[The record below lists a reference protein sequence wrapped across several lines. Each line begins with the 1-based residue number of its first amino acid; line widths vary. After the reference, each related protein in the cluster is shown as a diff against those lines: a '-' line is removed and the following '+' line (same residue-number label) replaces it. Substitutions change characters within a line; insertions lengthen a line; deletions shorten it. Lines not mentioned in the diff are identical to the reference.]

1 MENKN
6 KLMTDISKSNMAEI
20 ALRSVLGEYIPQRNK
35 SLQEK
40 MISEFRVNGPMLIN
54 IVAEIAALDS
64 LEKDIMSRINRGRNA
79 DIKLKEIQNA
89 EERNRNED

>member
-1 MENKN
+1 
-6 KLMTDISKSNMAEI
+6 MTDISKSNMAEI